1 MNTVRDEAFLDAAET
16 EQDLPETPE
25 APADPAARKRAWR
38 LRINYRFIVQHMPFI
53 LFLSL
58 LALIYIANTHLT
70 EKKIWRINKL
80 DKEIKELKWEY
91 ISLKSELMFNSKMSE
106 VSKAVEPLGLKELNT
121 PPQKIEV
128 EKK

>member
-1 MNTVRDEAFLDAAET
+1 MQDEAFFDET
-16 EQDLPETPE
+16 EQEEVED
-25 APADPAARKRAWR
+25 ASADTADRKRAWR
-38 LRINYRFIVQHMPFI
+38 LRINYRFIVQHSPYI
-53 LFLSL
+53 LFLSG

-106 VSKAVEPLGLKELNT
+106 VGQKVSDQGLKPLIT
-121 PPQKIEV
+121 PPQKIEI
-128 EKK
+128 EHK

>member
-1 MNTVRDEAFLDAAET
+1 MQNEANFDETGQQEALDAST
-16 EQDLPETPE
+16 
-25 APADPAARKRAWR
+25 DPAARKRAWR
-38 LRINYRFIVQHMPFI
+38 LRINYRFIVQHTPYI
-53 LFLSL
+53 LFLSG
-58 LALIYIANTHLT
+58 LALLYIANTHLT

-91 ISLKSELMFNSKMSE
+91 ISLKSELMFNSKVSE
-106 VSKAVEPLGLKELNT
+106 VSQKVSDQGLKPLNT